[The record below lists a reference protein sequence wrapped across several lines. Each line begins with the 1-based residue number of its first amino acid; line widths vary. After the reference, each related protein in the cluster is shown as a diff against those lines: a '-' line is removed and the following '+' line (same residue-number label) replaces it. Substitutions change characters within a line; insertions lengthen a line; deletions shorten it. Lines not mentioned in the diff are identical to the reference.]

1 MSPNRRL
8 RRSRSNEE
16 RRKGI
21 SKRVE
26 RDQDWAKLIPDYD
39 SLTPAEKVKAKM
51 KLQLSQTVIK
61 DSSKGVTE
69 EWERFDFNKDAPL
82 DGDAKQDY
90 FGGRNLSQVSIK
102 SYYHTTL

>member
-1 MSPNRRL
+1 M
-8 RRSRSNEE
+8 
-16 RRKGI
+16 KHAYKI
-21 SKRVE
+21 
-26 RDQDWAKLIPDYD
+26 AKANVLVVLIVCFT
-39 SLTPAEKVKAKM
+39 S
-51 KLQLSQTVIK
+51 VIK